1 MSSEDRI
8 EVSAGGRID
17 ARQLRNALGRFATG
31 VTVVTA
37 HARDGTDVG
46 LTVNSFAALSLDP
59 ALVLWSLNHRS
70 PSAMRFREA
79 GHFAVNVL
87 RATHADLS
95 HRFAMRGEDRFTGLE
110 FDAGYGGAP
119 LLRGMLATFE
129 CETMSVTEGGD
140 HLLFVGRVHRMAYG
154 DGDPLI
160 FNAGKYCTARELTAA
175 DAVEDLRN
183 VWGPPG

>member
-1 MSSEDRI
+1 MH
-8 EVSAGGRID
+8 VSVGMHD

-31 VTVVTA
+31 VTIVTA
-37 HARDGTDVG
+37 RARDGGNLG

-59 ALVLWSLNHRS
+59 ALVLWSLNHHS
-70 PSAMRFREA
+70 PSSMRFREA

-87 RATHADLS
+87 RAAQAGLS
-95 HRFAMRGEDRFTGLE
+95 HRFATRGGERFAGIDFDEGL
-110 FDAGYGGAP
+110 GGAP

-129 CETMSVTEGGD
+129 CETSSVTEGGD
-140 HLLFVGRVHRMAYG
+140 HLLFVGRVLRLAYG

-160 FNAGKYCTARELTAA
+160 FNAGKYCTARELPAA
-175 DAVEDLRN
+175 DALEDLRN